1 MKYIYENCWYAELN
15 SKIDNCHKCG
25 YSGEIKMVRNENN
38 KLVWECPQCRNRN
51 TSEMTVVRRVCGY
64 LSNANEMNEG
74 RKEDINNRVLHL

>member
-1 MKYIYENCWYAELN
+1 
-15 SKIDNCHKCG
+15 
-25 YSGEIKMVRNENN
+25 MVRNENN